1 MLFRIQLNFSNIISI
16 RLIGT
21 IIYFLSTAVLRTRH
35 WPESSGLGNDFWL
48 ATLPLALPPKIFLH
62 FSLHYAILSQKVFGG
77 NAIGNVVNQKLAT
90 LPRPDDSG
98 QCLSAIFKFVLIFR
112 S

>member
-1 MLFRIQLNFSNIISI
+1 MFFSD
-16 RLIGT
+16 L
-21 IIYFLSTAVLRTRH
+21 TAVEYSGVCLLH
-35 WPESSGLGNDFWL
+35 IQWPESSGLGNVADFWL

-98 QCLSAIFKFVLIFR
+98 HYLVGNYQNLFDNTNNVI
-112 S
+112 